1 MSPHVVQPLT
11 TSTQLQITVILALV
25 LIAVGLW
32 IDDPRAYL
40 LGGVMGWLLRDV
52 NDWLLSRGAK

>member
-1 MSPHVVQPLT
+1 MTVQPLT

-52 NDWLLSRGAK
+52 NEWLIERGAR